1 MASDPLP
8 SVPASDRDVWRRSHV
23 FVHLAA
29 SVAGGDNAW
38 RLEALAKYNGH
49 ERRHRDFGRWDDSPD
64 RPWAI
69 PAGAPTNHDSGG
81 VDRRLAV
88 LCPTPVRAHL
98 LVPRRGLEFSRS
110 CAARKF
116 LLSPAERLALV

>member
-1 MASDPLP
+1 MASDPLS

-23 FVHLAA
+23 LVHLAA
-29 SVAGGDNAW
+29 SVAGRDHAW

-49 ERRHRDFGRWDDSPD
+49 ERCHRDFGRRNDSPD

-69 PAGAPTNHDSGG
+69 PAGAPADHCSGG

-88 LCPTPVRAHL
+88 LYPTPVRAHL
-98 LVPRRGLEFSRS
+98 LVP
-110 CAARKF
+110 
-116 LLSPAERLALV
+116 